1 MPSEAPDHGWVEG
14 LPLAGGEAA
23 LIEPCSDLSLGMMI
37 EEPVDL
43 AHDIGT
49 RLSELPRRGG
59 ERQWE
64 SVALATLKSAL
75 GR

>member
-1 MPSEAPDHGWVEG
+1 
-14 LPLAGGEAA
+14 
-23 LIEPCSDLSLGMMI
+23 MMI